1 LRVVIL
7 YEYPFNE
14 RIRTYLRLEQMF
26 ARLHDLVQ
34 GTSAADH
41 HFALHTL
48 FDLLEIGSRGDLKS
62 DILKELD
69 RLKQTY
75 QSYRGNP
82 AISEAALE
90 QFIARIDECFTGL
103 HENPGKIGSAL
114 AQNEWLLSVRS
125 RMAIPGGTCAFDVPA
140 YHDWQ
145 HRPAELRQ
153 LELNN
158 WASELNILS
167 HPVSLLLQVLRESG
181 QPQKAMA
188 VNGVYQQNLP
198 QGRTFHLLRL
208 QVPAEL
214 NLVPEISGN
223 RLMFSVRLMR
233 RGESGK
239 LQLASDAEANLEI
252 SLCA

>member
-48 FDLLEIGSRGDLKS
+48 FDLMEIGSRGDLKS

-75 QSYRGNP
+75 LSYRGNP
-82 AISEAALE
+82 AISEAVLE
-90 QFIARIDECFTGL
+90 HFIARIDECFSGL
-103 HENPGKIGSAL
+103 HDNTGKIGSSL

-140 YHDWQ
+140 YHHWQ
-145 HRPAELRQ
+145 HRPTEHRQHELAS
-153 LELNN
+153 
-158 WASELNILS
+158 WAAELNILS

-181 QPQKAMA
+181 HPQKAMA

-198 QGRTFHLLRL
+198 QGRTFQLLRL
-208 QVPAEL
+208 QVPTEV

>member
-1 LRVVIL
+1 MIL

-26 ARLHDLVQ
+26 SRLHQLVQ
-34 GTSAADH
+34 GTSTADH

-48 FDLLEIGSRGDLKS
+48 FDLMEIGARGDLKS
-62 DILKELD
+62 EILKELE

-75 QSYRGNP
+75 LSYRGNP
-82 AISEAALE
+82 AISEDLLE
-90 QFIARIDECFTGL
+90 HFIARIDACFSAL
-103 HENPGKIGSAL
+103 HENPGKIGSTL

-153 LELNN
+153 LELGS
-158 WASELNILS
+158 WARELNVLS
-167 HPVSLLLQVLRESG
+167 QPVSLLLQVLRESG

-188 VNGVYQQNLP
+188 VNGAYQQNLP
-198 QGRTFHLLRL
+198 QGRTFQMLRL

-223 RLMFSVRLMR
+223 RLMFSVRLMQR
-233 RGESGK
+233 AESGK

>member
-1 LRVVIL
+1 MIL

-26 ARLHDLVQ
+26 ARLHELVH
-34 GTSAADH
+34 GTSTADH

-48 FDLLEIGSRGDLKS
+48 FDLMEIGARGDLKS
-62 DILKELD
+62 EILKELE

-82 AISEAALE
+82 AISEGALDH
-90 QFIARIDECFTGL
+90 FILRIDDCFSAL
-103 HENPGKIGSAL
+103 HDNQGKIGSGL
-114 AQNEWLLSVRS
+114 AHNEWLLSVRS
-125 RMAIPGGTCAFDVPA
+125 RMSIPGGTCAFDVPA

-145 HRPAELRQ
+145 HRPPERRQQELSSWAAEL
-153 LELNN
+153 NV
-158 WASELNILS
+158 LS
-167 HPVSLLLQVLRESG
+167 QPVSLLLQVLRESG

-198 QGRTFHLLRL
+198 QGRTFQMLRL

-214 NLVPEISGN
+214 HLVPEISGN
-223 RLMFSVRLMR
+223 RLMFSVRLLR
-233 RGESGK
+233 RAETGK

-252 SLCA
+252 SLCS

>member
-26 ARLHDLVQ
+26 ARLHDLVH
-34 GTSAADH
+34 GTSPADH

-48 FDLLEIGSRGDLKS
+48 FDLMEIGSRGDLKS

-90 QFIARIDECFTGL
+90 QFIARIDACFSGL
-103 HENPGKIGSAL
+103 HDNPGKIGSAL

-125 RMAIPGGTCAFDVPA
+125 RMSIPGGTCAFDVPA

-153 LELNN
+153 LELNA
-158 WASELNILS
+158 WARELSILS

-188 VNGVYQQNLP
+188 THGVYQQNLP
-198 QGRTFHLLRL
+198 QGRTFQMLRL

-223 RLMFSVRLMR
+223 RLMFSVRLMQR
-233 RGESGK
+233 ADTGK
-239 LQLASDAEANLEI
+239 LQLASEAEANLEI
-252 SLCA
+252 SLCS